1 MKVLRETH
9 EEVGTPLGLGH
20 SPLTITRI
28 ETIPVR
34 APLAADFKGSH
45 YHMTHRSTIITR
57 VHTSEGIIGE
67 AYAGDEDA
75 NLLEIEQVVHQE
87 LVPSLVGLDAMSTEL
102 CWQAGYHVTFD
113 ILRDRRIGL
122 VALAG
127 VDAAIWDAVGKAL
140 GQPLW
145 RLWGGFRRQLP
156 LIAIGGYYDDPLGT
170 IEEEMQSYVDF
181 GLAGVKFKV
190 GGRSPEVDAERVMR
204 ARAAVPEGFLIC
216 IDANQGY
223 SVAQA
228 LDLSRRVA
236 DQDIMWFEE
245 PVGWDNDARGMRD
258 VRMRGPIP
266 VCAGQSEISP
276 VGCRNLM
283 EVGAIDFCNFD
294 ASWSGGPTVWRRVAA
309 LASTYGVTMG
319 HHEEPQVS
327 SHLIASQSHGAVAE
341 CFHPDR
347 DPFWWNLIA
356 NRPELV
362 KGQLQLSDAPGLGW
376 QLNTDYIERHRV
388 RAE

>member
-1 MKVLRETH
+1 MVVKWMVRFRHWVRRLMKVLRETH

-145 RLWGGFRRQLP
+145 RLWGGYRRSIP
-156 LIAIGGYYDDPLGT
+156 LIAIGGYYGDALGT
-170 IEEEMQSYVDF
+170 IEEEIQSYVDL
-181 GLAGVKFKV
+181 GLAGLKFKV
-190 GGRSPEVDAERVMR
+190 GGRSPAEDAERVAR
-204 ARAAVPEGFLIC
+204 ARAAAPEGFKLA
-216 IDANQGY
+216 IDAN
-223 SVAQA
+223 
-228 LDLSRRVA
+228 
-236 DQDIMWFEE
+236 
-245 PVGWDNDARGMRD
+245 
-258 VRMRGPIP
+258 
-266 VCAGQSEISP
+266 
-276 VGCRNLM
+276 
-283 EVGAIDFCNFD
+283 
-294 ASWSGGPTVWRRVAA
+294 
-309 LASTYGVTMG
+309 
-319 HHEEPQVS
+319 
-327 SHLIASQSHGAVAE
+327 
-341 CFHPDR
+341 
-347 DPFWWNLIA
+347 
-356 NRPELV
+356 
-362 KGQLQLSDAPGLGW
+362 
-376 QLNTDYIERHRV
+376 
-388 RAE
+388 